1 MGHRGRRRAN
11 AGAGRRMSRGF
22 TLIELLVVIAIIALL
37 LAVLLPRRA
46 ARRKQAKSVVCRS
59 HLKQWGTTLALYLE
73 DNEGRFPRAGANA
86 TWTASVAPERPVY
99 RQRDRSQYALAG
111 ITACARRASPAVPWR
126 TKGNGPRTFTSTAN
140 GELWM
145 EGKTGLTFA
154 PWEIT
159 KPGPPF
165 RMSYGLNNNVFS
177 PRFEGPGSSSPSA
190 KHPYTDVF
198 SVRNHDN
205 IPLLLDAVGPSCS
218 LMNERIS
225 PPAEE
230 PSGSAGQLCINRHDG
245 TINILFLD
253 WSVGEIGLKGL
264 WTLRWHLL
272 FNTAGPWTKAGE
284 VQPEDW
290 PRWMR
295 RFKDY

>member
-1 MGHRGRRRAN
+1 MAQGPSRRAEN
-11 AGAGRRMSRGF
+11 
-22 TLIELLVVIAIIALL
+22 
-37 LAVLLPRRA
+37 
-46 ARRKQAKSVVCRS
+46 
-59 HLKQWGTTLALYLE
+59 
-73 DNEGRFPRAGANA
+73 D
-86 TWTASVAPERPVY
+86 
-99 RQRDRSQYALAG
+99 
-111 ITACARRASPAVPWR
+111 
-126 TKGNGPRTFTSTAN
+126 
-140 GELWM
+140 ELWM

-159 KPGPPF
+159 RPAPPF

-190 KHPYTDVF
+190 KRPYTDVF
-198 SVRNHDN
+198 SVRNHHN

-218 LMNERIS
+218 LMNERIP

-264 WTLRWHLL
+264 WTLRWHLQ

-284 VQPEDW
+284 VKPEDW
-290 PRWMR
+290 PKWMR
-295 RFKDY
+295 NFKDY